1 MPHRLPRAL
10 QELVHRAGYTH
21 LSDWICAANVAA
33 STLYGARWRGRKLS
47 ERTIQR
53 FLVVAHASVTH
64 ADLALLLLRSPEVAR

>member
-1 MPHRLPRAL
+1 MRRERRGVDAL
-10 QELVHRAGYTH
+10 G
-21 LSDWICAANVAA
+21 
-33 STLYGARWRGRKLS
+33 GARWRGRKLS